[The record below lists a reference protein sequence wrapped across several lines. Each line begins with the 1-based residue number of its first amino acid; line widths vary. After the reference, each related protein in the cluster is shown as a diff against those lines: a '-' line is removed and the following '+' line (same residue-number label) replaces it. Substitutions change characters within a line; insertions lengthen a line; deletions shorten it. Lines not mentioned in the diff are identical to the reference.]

1 MRRVVLS
8 FSFRVRSLS
17 AWIAPAVVC
26 LAALCGCSSSEPAS
40 APRSAEEAGRSVFG
54 QNAVKPPTV
63 ATEEQDAAPIESDTT
78 PPAESALAKTE
89 TSPDSM
95 GSMPDKPGDS
105 TLETPVKRPAAVI
118 AQRPETSKPEAVEA
132 GEKPEAPPGAAAE
145 KMVASA
151 SQQEMANPLAGRITD
166 PNADPSQF
174 PGGIV
179 PASPNAEPL
188 PGGPRVLVPVRN
200 FRKAPRSDALQVSY
214 DDLDLLLVLN
224 MGDPIP
230 SDVVDM
236 FPDWLK
242 GLDGKRIR
250 IRGFMYPQFTT
261 RLTGFVL
268 TRDTGVC
275 CFGPNPKVY
284 YLIAVK
290 LTEGTSVDY
299 IPGRPFDVEGTF
311 HIQPVDDG
319 EGNWLQM
326 YSISDAKV
334 IE

>member
-1 MRRVVLS
+1 MRRGFLIS
-8 FSFRVRSLS
+8 SSYLRSIS
-17 AWIAPAVVC
+17 AWIGLPAVAF
-26 LAALCGCSSSEPAS
+26 AALCGCNPSEPAS
-40 APRSAEEAGRSVFG
+40 APRSAEEAGRTVFG
-54 QNAVKPPTV
+54 QDAVKPSEL
-63 ATEEQDAAPIESDTT
+63 ATEEKEAETVPT
-78 PPAESALAKTE
+78 ESAIAKSK
-89 TSPDSM
+89 TSPDEM
-95 GSMPDKPGDS
+95 EYLPEKPIAP
-105 TLETPVKRPAAVI
+105 TLDPPTGRVDAVI
-118 AQRPETSKPEAVEA
+118 AERPEAQNEDEKAETPSTAP
-132 GEKPEAPPGAAAE
+132 GEKPEE
-145 KMVASA
+145 KMVAAA
-151 SQQEMANPLAGRITD
+151 SQQEMPSLLAGRITEPD
-166 PNADPSQF
+166 ADPSQF
-174 PGGIV
+174 PGGII

-200 FRKAPRSDALQVSY
+200 FRKAPRSDALQVNY

-319 EGNWLQM
+319 EGNWLQL

-334 IE
+334 LE